1 MNANLLPFGHRAV
14 SSACADLD
22 RWHER
27 LSWKDWHG
35 RAWTGRLRRDV
46 EAEAVAASTRM
57 EGVPVTVEEVRRI
70 LAGDRPAEVTPA
82 NARLVEGY
90 RDALRFAQNRADDPA
105 FRWNGELIVG
115 LHDRVLAG
123 DTSEGAGRFAD
134 RPRYVA
140 IHGAKDA
147 LFEPPAAATV
157 PALVDDM
164 CARLNEEHW
173 HPGVAAAW
181 VHVATAAIHPFRDGN
196 GRCARVLASLAMYRG
211 GFRLWAFTTLESWWG
226 NHREDYYGAFTC
238 LGNRFDPSADVT
250 PFIVTHINAQLSQVR
265 ALDLRDR
272 VEHRVW
278 EAVIDAVEDV
288 GLDER
293 VANALWEAF
302 FERDVTAGY
311 YRAVTDVSPA
321 TATHDLRAAVA
332 AGLLSARGERRGR
345 RYLPGSRLYELVG
358 RAVGLEGAA
367 ARAQIIGALA
377 QRIAAEAAV
386 VSAPDPATP
395 TEGSVVERRVD
406 VRHLQLGRDALLDY
420 EIEVRDDGSNRGVI
434 RASLSPEAW
443 MRLGTVLGLPDWHI
457 PSGLLTG
464 DAAKV
469 AEAFVDV
476 IIDIIIGSWPPE
488 PGEIKVASTD
498 EAMIQRIAERAREHL
513 AARDA

>member
-1 MNANLLPFGHRAV
+1 MADDLLPFDARAV
-14 SSACADLD
+14 EGACDELD
-22 RWHER
+22 RWHQR
-27 LSWKDWHG
+27 LAWKDWHG

-70 LAGDRPAEVTPA
+70 LAGDRPTEVAPA

-90 RDALRFAQNRADDPA
+90 RDALRFAQSRADDQA

-123 DTSEGAGRFAD
+123 DTTEGAGRFAD
-134 RPRYVA
+134 GPRYVA
-140 IHGAKDA
+140 IHGAEDA
-147 LFEPPAAATV
+147 LFQPPAADRI

-164 CARLNEEHW
+164 CSQLNEQHW

-181 VHVATAAIHPFRDGN
+181 VHIATAAIHPFRDGN

-226 NHREDYYGAFTC
+226 NHRDDYYGAFRC
-238 LGNRFDPSADVT
+238 LGDRFDPSADVT
-250 PFIVTHINAQLSQVR
+250 PFISTQISAQLSQVR

-278 EAVIDAVEDV
+278 EAIVGAVEDV
-288 GLDER
+288 GLDDR
-293 VANALWEAF
+293 VGNALWEAF

-332 AGLLSARGERRGR
+332 SGFLSARGERRSR
-345 RYLPGSRLYELVG
+345 RYLPGSRLYEVVG
-358 RAVGLEGAA
+358 RTVGLDAVTD
-367 ARAQIIGALA
+367 RAPIIGVLA
-377 QRIAAEAAV
+377 QRVAAEAAAA
-386 VSAPDPATP
+386 SP
-395 TEGSVVERRVD
+395 EGAAIRPERSVVQRRVE
-406 VRHLQLGRDALLDY
+406 VRHLELGRDAALDY
-420 EIEVRDDGSNRGVI
+420 EVEVRDDGRNQGVM

-443 MRLGTVLGLPDWHI
+443 LRLGTVLGLADWHL
-457 PSGLLTG
+457 PSGLLRG
-464 DAAKV
+464 DAAQV
-469 AEAFVDV
+469 AQAFIDV
-476 IIDIIIGSWPPE
+476 VVDIIVASWPHA
-488 PGEIKVASTD
+488 GEVKVDSTND
-498 EAMIQRIAERAREHL
+498 AMIQRIAVRARERL
-513 AARDA
+513 AGRLR

>member
-1 MNANLLPFGHRAV
+1 MPDDLLPFNSGAV
-14 SSACADLD
+14 QTACDELD
-22 RWHER
+22 RWHRR
-27 LSWKDWHG
+27 LAWKDWHG

-70 LAGDRPAEVTPA
+70 LAGDRPPEVAPA

-90 RDALRFAQNRADDPA
+90 RDALRFAQSRADAPA
-105 FRWNGELIVG
+105 FRWSGELIVG

-123 DTSEGAGRFAD
+123 DTAEGAGRFAD

-140 IHGAKDA
+140 IHGADDA
-147 LFEPPAAATV
+147 LFEPPAADLV

-164 CARLNEEHW
+164 CARLNEEPW

-181 VHVATAAIHPFRDGN
+181 VHITTAGIHPFRDGN

-226 NHREDYYGAFTC
+226 SHRDDYYGAFRC
-238 LGNRFDPSADVT
+238 LGARFDPSADVT
-250 PFIVTHINAQLSQVR
+250 PFISTHISAQLSQVR

-278 EAVIDAVEDV
+278 EAIVGAVEDV
-288 GLDER
+288 GLDAR

-345 RYLPGSRLYELVG
+345 RYLPGSRLYQLVG
-358 RAVGLEGAA
+358 RAVGLEAADARAPIIGELARRLAADAAVDPELGAA
-367 ARAQIIGALA
+367 TAGGP
-377 QRIAAEAAV
+377 V
-386 VSAPDPATP
+386 VQ
-395 TEGSVVERRVD
+395 RRVE
-406 VRHLQLGRDALLDY
+406 VRHLQLGRDAVLDY
-420 EIEVRDDGSNRGVI
+420 EIEVRDDGRSQSVV

-443 MRLGTVLGLPDWHI
+443 VRLGKVLELADWHI
-457 PSGLLTG
+457 PSGPLSV
-464 DAAKV
+464 DAATV
-469 AEAFVDV
+469 AQAFIDV
-476 IIDIIIGSWPPE
+476 VVDIIAASWPPE
-488 PGEIKVASTD
+488 AGEIKVNSRD
-498 EAMIQRIAERAREHL
+498 DAMIQRIAERARERL
-513 AARDA
+513 AGSGS